1 MQSLMIYT
9 SAFSLDKLIQKQTL
23 SKKGERIKGRGTYI
37 ANSSGNKHSNLL
49 FYCDCQGSSLPSNWG
64 RKKSAPFPMAKSN
77 VSSKFYVEKFP
88 VAKLIHFDL
97 KRLSQDHF
105 SKQLKI

>member
-23 SKKGERIKGRGTYI
+23 SKKGERIKGRGTHI

-49 FYCDCQGSSLPSNWG
+49 FYCDCQGSSLPSNCG

-88 VAKLIHFDL
+88 IANTF
-97 KRLSQDHF
+97 
-105 SKQLKI
+105 